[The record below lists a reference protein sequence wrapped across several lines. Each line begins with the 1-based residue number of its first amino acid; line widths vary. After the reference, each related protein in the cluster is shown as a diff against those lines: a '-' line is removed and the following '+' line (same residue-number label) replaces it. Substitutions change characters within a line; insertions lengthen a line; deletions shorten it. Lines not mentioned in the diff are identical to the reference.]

1 MSSRQSLF
9 YIAALLTGHVSAAGT
24 TVGNG
29 GFSSPSGIDEPKK
42 TAPVMIND
50 KPTMKS
56 TPTVVEGKIEKV
68 IERRLMPREEEQEV
82 REIMERFEFEVGA
95 AIDTKIYGQTVLH
108 KIVLSDESDKDEMIQ
123 VILEKDLENKGDG
136 LRPIIDV

>member
-1 MSSRQSLF
+1 MEEK
-9 YIAALLTGHVSAAGT
+9 
-24 TVGNG
+24 
-29 GFSSPSGIDEPKK
+29 IDENE
-42 TAPVMIND
+42 TSLNND
-50 KPTMKS
+50 
-56 TPTVVEGKIEKV
+56 EKV